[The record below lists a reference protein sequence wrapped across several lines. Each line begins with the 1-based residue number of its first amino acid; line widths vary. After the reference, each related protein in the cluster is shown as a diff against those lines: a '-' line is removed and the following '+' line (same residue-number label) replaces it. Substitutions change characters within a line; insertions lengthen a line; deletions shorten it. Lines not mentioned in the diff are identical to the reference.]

1 MKDQNISDEYLNSFV
16 DNQLDSAEK
25 IQAYDFIRKNDEL
38 KDRVCELSSLK
49 EMMLHAYHQPP
60 VYRRHSKTQLHPWPR
75 RLQALAACL
84 LLLLGGLSGW
94 LTHAW
99 SSKENSHEMTSMI
112 QASQNTNAI
121 ADIRKVIVHLGSSNP
136 MKLKAALDETEG
148 LLDNYRRANRQI
160 QVEVITNKH
169 GVDLLRSNISTHEK
183 RIALMQEKYP
193 NLNFLV
199 CGKTI
204 GKLRKEGENVQL
216 LPRTGV
222 ATSAADQI
230 NKRLH
235 QGWGYVRI

>member
-16 DNQLDSAEK
+16 DNQLESAEK
-25 IQAYDFIRKNDEL
+25 IRAYEFIKKDDTL

-49 EMMLHAYHQPP
+49 EMMQHVYSCPPTRGRRSTNQP
-60 VYRRHSKTQLHPWPR
+60 YTWSS

-94 LTHAW
+94 FSHAW
-99 SSKENSHEMTSMI
+99 SSKENGPDMATMI
-112 QASQNTNAI
+112 QSSQNATPI
-121 ADIRKVIVHLGSSNP
+121 ADTRKVIVHLSNSNP
-136 MKLKAALDETEG
+136 QKLKAALDETEG
-148 LLDNYRRANRQI
+148 LLDNYKRANHQI
-160 QVEVITNKH
+160 QVEVIANKQ
-169 GVDLLRSNISTHEK
+169 GVDLLRANVSVHEK
-183 RIALMQEKYP
+183 RINQLQQKYP
-193 NLNFLV
+193 NLSFLV

-204 GKLRKEGENVQL
+204 AKLRNEGENVQL
-216 LPRTGV
+216 LPHTGI